1 VGAGQRP
8 GGGSKGAK
16 PPEALVILAFQMT

>member
-8 GGGSKGAK
+8 GWGSKGAK
-16 PPEALVILAFQMT
+16 PPEAPAILAFQMT